1 MNPFHYDFLTKQM
14 QTTIFFYQ
22 LFLTNQTP
30 SLPIQTAK
38 TIKAVFSLAR
48 LTATERMG
56 IILE

>member
-1 MNPFHYDFLTKQM
+1 M